1 MGVTSKNSEISI
13 FYVVN
18 LSEQSPMVKEIRWA
32 KNTLILD
39 LSKDK
44 YRGGGLADN
53 CIIITSPGEED
64 RGEYTCTVSNAV
76 GSISKS
82 VKLG

>member
-18 LSEQSPMVKEIRWA
+18 LSEQSPMVKEIRWT

-44 YRGGGLADN
+44 YRAGGLADN